1 MKNPRFKGYI
11 YWGVTL
17 LAVIACSVAFVFF
30 LLKFQMVAAAA
41 GKLVDVLMPIIYG
54 AVLAYLMLPVYNKTR
69 RYVTENLSVK
79 VKNEKM
85 VQSAARGLGTLVSLL
100 LLIAIVVGLCWML
113 LPQIYTSIL
122 GLQESF
128 SENINN
134 LSIWLQKQLADN
146 EALEQMVVPVYEQVT
161 DKLETWLYD
170 TLVPNM
176 SMVINILSTGLLGV
190 VTVLKNSLIGLIV
203 MVYFLNIK
211 DTLSAQSK
219 KIVYSLF
226 PLKQANRIIEEV
238 RFTHSVFGGF
248 ITGKLLDSLI
258 IGVICFFCMRLLRMP
273 YVLLVSVIIGVT
285 NVIPFFGPFIG
296 AIPSAFLILLVSPMK
311 CLYFL
316 LFVLVLQQF
325 DGNIL
330 GPKILGESTGLPS
343 FWVLFSILLFG
354 GLLGFVG
361 MIIGVPA
368 FAVIYRLVSA
378 YVSNNLKKK
387 DLSPR
392 TEDYMELDHINEED
406 KIYIGRDGAE

>member
-226 PLKQANRIIEEV
+226 PLKQAKRIIEEV

-361 MIIGVPA
+361 MVIAVPT
-368 FAVIYRLVSA
+368 FAVFYHLTSEYVNRCLEKKALSQSTDDYR
-378 YVSNNLKKK
+378 
-387 DLSPR
+387 DL
-392 TEDYMELDHINEED
+392 DYIDEAGNE
-406 KIYIGRDGAE
+406 YIERKE

>member
-1 MKNPRFKGYI
+1 
-11 YWGVTL
+11 
-17 LAVIACSVAFVFF
+17 
-30 LLKFQMVAAAA
+30 
-41 GKLVDVLMPIIYG
+41 
-54 AVLAYLMLPVYNKTR
+54 
-69 RYVTENLSVK
+69 
-79 VKNEKM
+79 
-85 VQSAARGLGTLVSLL
+85 
-100 LLIAIVVGLCWML
+100 ML

-238 RFTHSVFGGF
+238 RFTHSVFGG
-248 ITGKLLDSLI
+248 
-258 IGVICFFCMRLLRMP
+258 
-273 YVLLVSVIIGVT
+273 
-285 NVIPFFGPFIG
+285 
-296 AIPSAFLILLVSPMK
+296 
-311 CLYFL
+311 
-316 LFVLVLQQF
+316 
-325 DGNIL
+325 
-330 GPKILGESTGLPS
+330 
-343 FWVLFSILLFG
+343 
-354 GLLGFVG
+354 
-361 MIIGVPA
+361 
-368 FAVIYRLVSA
+368 
-378 YVSNNLKKK
+378 
-387 DLSPR
+387 LSPGSCW
-392 TEDYMELDHINEED
+392 TP
-406 KIYIGRDGAE
+406 

>member
-285 NVIPFFGPFIG
+285 NVIPFFGPIVG
-296 AIPSAFLILLVSPMK
+296 AVPCVLILLIVDPWQA
-311 CLYFL
+311 LRFGIL
-316 LFVLVLQQF
+316 ALALQQF

-330 GPKILGESTGLPS
+330 GPKILGNSTGIS
-343 FWVLFSILLFG
+343 AFWVLVSIVVGGGLFG
-354 GLLGFVG
+354 FAG
-361 MIIGVPA
+361 MVLGVPT
-368 FAVIYRLVSA
+368 FAVIYSLVGEWVHFRLEQKGIES
-378 YVSNNLKKK
+378 LEHK
-387 DLSPR
+387 P
-392 TEDYMELDHINEED
+392 E
-406 KIYIGRDGAE
+406 

>member
-1 MKNPRFKGYI
+1 MGNLRTKLYNRIYKNLVPVCC
-11 YWGVTL
+11 WL
-17 LAVIACSVAFVFF
+17 E
-30 LLKFQMVAAAA
+30 
-41 GKLVDVLMPIIYG
+41 LVDRSDIAENDPVLAEYRRKKDTWLGLIEAALERNRELEKTAVLSQVAGLHCINQALCEFKRKLNGEYQEAEQKYFYVNPVSYTHLDVYKRQ
-54 AVLAYLMLPVYNKTR
+54 VLAYLMLPVYNKTR

-273 YVLLVSVIIGVT
+273 YVLLVLS
-285 NVIPFFGPFIG
+285 
-296 AIPSAFLILLVSPMK
+296 LI
-311 CLYFL
+311 
-316 LFVLVLQQF
+316 
-325 DGNIL
+325 
-330 GPKILGESTGLPS
+330 
-343 FWVLFSILLFG
+343 
-354 GLLGFVG
+354 
-361 MIIGVPA
+361 
-368 FAVIYRLVSA
+368 
-378 YVSNNLKKK
+378 
-387 DLSPR
+387 
-392 TEDYMELDHINEED
+392 HI
-406 KIYIGRDGAE
+406 